1 MAVLKSVSARMACGA
16 KRAVGEDARARQAL
30 VALAQA
36 FADCLRVAYFP
47 TKYLRGRLAVVRE
60 VPVDSVVFEVAEH
73 GRMARLG
80 PRGAVPVVG
89 RAAVAFWRR
98 ARSGRTLNVFGW
110 RSPDRRA
117 CGRERW

>member
-1 MAVLKSVSARMACGA
+1 MAVLKTVSATVALFA
-16 KRAVGEDARARQAL
+16 KLAVGEDACARQAL

-36 FADCLRVAYFP
+36 FADRLRVAYFP
-47 TKYLRGRLAVVRE
+47 TKYLKSRLAVVRE
-60 VPVDSVVFEVAEH
+60 VPVDGVVFEVAEH

-80 PRGAVPVVG
+80 PRRAVHVVG

-98 ARSGRTLNVFGW
+98 ARSGRTLRVLGR

-117 CGRERW
+117 CGRKRW